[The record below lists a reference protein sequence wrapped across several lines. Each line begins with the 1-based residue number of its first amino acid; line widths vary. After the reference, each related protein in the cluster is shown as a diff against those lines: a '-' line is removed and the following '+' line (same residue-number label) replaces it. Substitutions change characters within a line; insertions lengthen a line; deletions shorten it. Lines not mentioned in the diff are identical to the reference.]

1 MRWFCIAGAL
11 AAGGLLGCGGGGGGA
26 GGGGKPQPMNGQ
38 VFFNPSADPTPH
50 SQVDEADPIQYNN
63 VNMDLLKPEGEQPAP
78 SGESVRSVSPIV
90 REANRKQ
97 DDDDEASPTTLPA
110 TRPVAANVQP
120 GNGGFQTVGAVIAEV
135 NGKPIYADRILKELE
150 PELASKAA
158 ALTPDQF
165 RELAA
170 REIDQ
175 QVQEAISDEL
185 VFAAAQRKLDM
196 RERSLADSFTEKW
209 RNDQIIEAG
218 GSLELARTRALEQG
232 QTFEQLVDEQ
242 YRMNMRDIYRQRKVY
257 PRIQVTPDDIRRYY
271 DRNVDKEFTERSK
284 IQFRLIKIEVKK
296 IGPNREDSITRIT
309 EIREKAIAGDFA
321 EVASAENHDEKL
333 KKDGGNV
340 GFIERGSFRIEEV
353 EERVWDTPEGEVTDI
368 IETQDA
374 FYIAKVEQKENGR
387 VRAFEEPIV
396 QAAIANRLRSE
407 QFEVLLAAERATL
420 RDQAVVN
427 YDPKTML
434 QPAIE
439 MAMQNYP
446 RWAAAQ

>member
-1 MRWFCIAGAL
+1 
-11 AAGGLLGCGGGGGGA
+11 
-26 GGGGKPQPMNGQ
+26 MNGQ

-50 SQVDEADPIQYNN
+50 SQVDEADPIQYNT
-63 VNMDLLKPEGEQPAP
+63 VNMDLMKPEGEQQTP
-78 SGESVRSVSPIV
+78 SGNSVRSVSPIV

-97 DDDDEASPTTLPA
+97 IDDNDDPPTTVPA
-110 TRPVAANVQP
+110 TRPAVSSFPAAS
-120 GNGGFQTVGAVIAEV
+120 GYQTVGAVIAEV
-135 NGKPIYADRILKELE
+135 NGKPIYADKILKELE

-158 ALTPDQF
+158 TLSPEQF
-165 RELAA
+165 RALAA

-209 RNDQIIEAG
+209 RNDRIIEAG
-218 GSLELARTRALEQG
+218 GSLELARTWALEQG

-271 DRNVDKEFTERSK
+271 DRNLDKEFTERSK
-284 IQFRLIKIEVKK
+284 IQFRLIKIEQKK
-296 IGPNREDSITRIT
+296 IGSRDETITRIT
-309 EIREKAIAGDFA
+309 EIREKAMTADFA
-321 EVASAENHDEKL
+321 ELASTVNHDEKL

-353 EERVWDTPEGEVTDI
+353 EKEVWDTPQGEVTDI
-368 IETQDA
+368 IETDEA

-387 VRAFEEPIV
+387 VRAFEEPVV
-396 QAAIANRLRSE
+396 QAAIANKLRSE
-407 QFEVLLAAERATL
+407 QFEVLLAVERAAL

-427 YDPKTML
+427 YDRDTML
-434 QPAIE
+434 EPAIE

-446 RWAAAQ
+446 RWATAQ